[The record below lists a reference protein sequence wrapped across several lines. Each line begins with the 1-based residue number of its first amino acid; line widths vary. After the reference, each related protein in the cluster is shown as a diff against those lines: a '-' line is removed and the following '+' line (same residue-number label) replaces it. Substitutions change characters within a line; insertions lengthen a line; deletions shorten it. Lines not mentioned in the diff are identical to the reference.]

1 VSKTRY
7 TAGACARLPACN
19 LNVHIDFRVA
29 AHGTGLAATGSML
42 PLLSLL
48 CAGVLLTPVAQSV
61 PGEIVGH
68 KIPIPGNKVEGTTAK
83 LSEVE
88 AEMVARL
95 PPQQQA
101 ERLLQYAISH
111 HIGATDAIKV
121 RVKEWLGHITRTPSL
136 DTLVEVAING
146 DDLRV
151 RAAAWEVELAA
162 FGMARTKAQV
172 DALLRDIEP
181 DPRDADQQIWLLGLL
196 ANRGVE
202 TERIHNELRVLMHA
216 LDEGVRLR
224 AIEAIAFIGT
234 DATVEDLVEA
244 FHHDPSFSVRI
255 QGGGC
260 GLAHCGMLTR
270 AQRMQAVPGLI
281 RMVEDKQLDPAT
293 LPYGFRA
300 LREITDEALPDDSRQ
315 WRDWYAAHGVEA
327 TEKFRKFSGGGV

>member
-1 VSKTRY
+1 M
-7 TAGACARLPACN
+7 
-19 LNVHIDFRVA
+19 DFRVP
-29 AHGTGLAATGSML
+29 AHGTWLANAGLML
-42 PLLSLL
+42 PLLSVLCIGLL
-48 CAGVLLTPVAQSV
+48 LPPTPSRSGPQSA

-68 KIPIPGNKVEGTTAK
+68 KIPVPGVRVEGTTAK

-88 AEMVARL
+88 AEMVERL

-101 ERLLQYAISH
+101 EKLLQYAISH
-111 HIGATDAIKV
+111 HVGATDEIKRRVEGWLGKV
-121 RVKEWLGHITRTPSL
+121 RRTPSF

-162 FGMARTKAQV
+162 LGMAKTTAQV
-172 DALLRDIEP
+172 EALLREIQP
-181 DPRDADQQIWLLGLL
+181 NPSDAGLQIWTLGLL

-216 LDEGVRLR
+216 PDEGVRLR
-224 AIEAIAFIGT
+224 AVEAIGIIGT
-234 DATVEDLVEA
+234 DATVEDLIEA
-244 FHHDPSFSVRI
+244 FHHDPSFNVRI

-281 RMVEDKQLDPAT
+281 DMVEDPKVDPAT
-293 LPYGFRA
+293 LPYGYRA
-300 LREITDEALPDDSRQ
+300 LREITDETLPDDPRQ
-315 WRDWYAAHGVEA
+315 WRNWYATHGLEA
-327 TEKFRKFSGGGV
+327 TERFRKLPAGGV

>member
-1 VSKTRY
+1 MRRLVSRLCV
-7 TAGACARLPACN
+7 GAALLSAPLPA
-19 LNVHIDFRVA
+19 R
-29 AHGTGLAATGSML
+29 
-42 PLLSLL
+42 
-48 CAGVLLTPVAQSV
+48 AQSL

-68 KIPIPGNKVEGTTAK
+68 KIPVPGDKVEGTTSR

-88 AEMVARL
+88 REMVARL

-111 HIGATDAIKV
+111 HAGATDEIKL
-121 RVKEWLGHITRTPSL
+121 RVVGWLGTISRTSSL

-162 FGMARTKAQV
+162 LGMAKTRAQV
-172 DALLRDIEP
+172 EALLGEIQP
-181 DPRDADQQIWLLGLL
+181 NPAGALQAIWALGLL

-202 TERIHNELRVLMHA
+202 TDRIHDELRVLMHA
-216 LDEGVRLR
+216 PEAEVRLR
-224 AIEAIAFIGT
+224 AIEAIGFIGT

-244 FHHDPSFSVRI
+244 FRHDASFAVRI

-281 RMVEDKQLDPAT
+281 EMVEDKTLDPAT
-293 LPYGFRA
+293 LPYGYRA
-300 LREITDEALPDDSRQ
+300 LREITDETLPDDSRQ
-315 WRDWYAAHGVEA
+315 WRAWYSAHGIET
-327 TEKFRKFSGGGV
+327 TEKFRKLPAGGV

>member
-1 VSKTRY
+1 M
-7 TAGACARLPACN
+7 
-19 LNVHIDFRVA
+19 DFRAA
-29 AHGTGLAATGSML
+29 AHGTWLATTGSML
-42 PLLSLL
+42 ILLSL
-48 CAGVLLTPVAQSV
+48 CVGVLLPPTPLASGPQSA

-68 KIPIPGNKVEGTTAK
+68 KIPVPGNKVEGTTAK

-88 AEMVARL
+88 AEIVERL

-111 HIGATDAIKV
+111 HVGATDEIKR
-121 RVKEWLGHITRTPSL
+121 RVEGWLGRIRRTTSL

-162 FGMARTKAQV
+162 LGMAKTTAQV
-172 DALLRDIEP
+172 EVLLREIQP
-181 DPRDADQQIWLLGLL
+181 NPSDAAQQIWTLGLL

-202 TERIHNELRVLMHA
+202 TERIHSELRVLMHA
-216 LDEGVRLR
+216 PDEGVRLR
-224 AIEAIAFIGT
+224 AVEAIGFIGT

-244 FHHDPSFSVRI
+244 FHHDPSFDVRI

-281 RMVEDKQLDPAT
+281 EMVEDKQLDPAT
-293 LPYGFRA
+293 LPYGYRA
-300 LREITDEALPDDSRQ
+300 LREITDEDLPDDPRQ
-315 WRDWYAAHGVEA
+315 WRKWYAAHGFET
-327 TEKFRKFSGGGV
+327 TERFRKLPAGGV